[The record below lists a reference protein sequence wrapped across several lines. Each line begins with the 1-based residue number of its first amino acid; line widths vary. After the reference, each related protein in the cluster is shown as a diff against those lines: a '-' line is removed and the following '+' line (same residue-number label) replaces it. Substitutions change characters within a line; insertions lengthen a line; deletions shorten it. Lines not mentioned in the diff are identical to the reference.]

1 MLGVGILQLGRTRIV
16 MRHAAVTIVRIGLL
30 LGLFASSHAGI
41 AAEADDLDRARALI
55 AARNERQAAEILEDA
70 LADAGRS
77 DRDMIL
83 SLLRQTYTD
92 LARQAQAKGQDRE
105 AALYQ
110 DNLAI
115 LNHETVAVGPSPDP
129 GPPSAPAGTDVTP
142 ERPRQSAPPSKPTP
156 SPVSADPD
164 GPPARPIPP
173 PQRLP
178 KPDPLPPSAS
188 SPPQKQGAAAR
199 IEAEPRLEGPTNPTA
214 EVSPDTGHRLRQADH
229 AFASK
234 QYEVAGRLYAQLA
247 ARKELPANR
256 NEVWAYCRWTDIV
269 RRINAKPRTAEEWD
283 AIEAE
288 IKRVRELTPNNWYG
302 EYLLSR
308 VAEARKTRRS
318 LFPMRARNQKLLVRG
333 SEPEEIDV
341 TLPNQST
348 PKPTPK
354 AESRA
359 PQPLPDV
366 NGTIPGPAQ
375 PPVAASSPTSPDGRW
390 LVQETPNFRI
400 FHHSPELAA
409 QAARAAE
416 SVRFTQGK
424 RWTSPALSRSWNPK
438 CEVYLYPEAKAFSKM
453 TGQPESSPGF
463 TTMAANGGRIISRRV
478 NLRADHPQVLS
489 AILPHEITHVVLA
502 DLFPEQPIPRWADE
516 GMAVLAEPPA
526 ELRSRSAELNLPL
539 QENRV
544 FAVAD
549 LVALDYPDAKD
560 WSTYYA
566 QSISLTRF
574 LVEQGQPR
582 DFIRFLQAL
591 QRSGIDAALR
601 ETYKINDL
609 AELQNLWLTYARDQ
623 ASGADVAAADPAP
636 GAETR

>member
-1 MLGVGILQLGRTRIV
+1 
-16 MRHAAVTIVRIGLL
+16 MRHAAVTTIRIGLF
-30 LGLFASSHAGI
+30 LGVLASSRVGI
-41 AAEADDLDRARALI
+41 AAEADALERARALI
-55 AARNERQAAEILEDA
+55 AARNEARAAEILEDA

-77 DRDMIL
+77 DRDTIL

-92 LARQAQAKGQDRE
+92 LARQAQARGQHRE

-115 LNHETVAVGPSPDP
+115 LNHETVAAGPAPDL
-129 GPPSAPAGTDVTP
+129 GPPSAPAGTDATP
-142 ERPRQSAPPSKPTP
+142 EPPRQSAPPPKPTP
-156 SPVSADPD
+156 SPVPADPD
-164 GPPARPIPP
+164 GPAARPIPP

-178 KPDPLPPSAS
+178 KPDPLPPLT
-188 SPPQKQGAAAR
+188 SPAPREQGAAAQPK
-199 IEAEPRLEGPTNPTA
+199 AEPRLEGPTNPTA
-214 EVSPDTGHRLRQADH
+214 ETTPDSRHRLRQADQ
-229 AFASK
+229 AFAGK
-234 QYEVAGRLYAQLA
+234 QYDEAGRLYAQLA
-247 ARKELPANR
+247 AHHELPANR
-256 NEVWAYCRWTDIV
+256 NEVWAYCRWTDVV
-269 RRINAKPRTAEEWD
+269 RRINAKPRTAKEWD

-288 IKRVRELTPNNWYG
+288 IKKVRELNPNNWYG

-308 VAEARKTRRS
+308 VAEARKARRS

-341 TLPNQST
+341 ALPNQAT
-348 PKPTPK
+348 PRPTPK
-354 AESRA
+354 AQNQA
-359 PQPLPDV
+359 PQPVPDV
-366 NGTIPGPAQ
+366 NGSSPEPAQ

-390 LVQETPNFRI
+390 LVRETPNFRI

-409 QAARAAE
+409 RAAQAAE
-416 SVRFTQGK
+416 SVRFAQGK
-424 RWTSPALSRSWNPK
+424 RWTSPAASRNWNPK
-438 CEVYLYPEAKAFSKM
+438 CEVYLYPEAAVFAKM
-453 TGQPESSPGF
+453 TGQPETSPGF
-463 TTMAANGGRIISRRV
+463 TTMAANGGKIVSRRV
-478 NLRADHPQVLS
+478 NLRADHPQLLS

-526 ELRSRSAELNLPL
+526 ELRSRSAELNAPL

-544 FAVAD
+544 FTVAD
-549 LVALDYPDAKD
+549 LVALDFPDAKD

-582 DFIRFLQAL
+582 DFIRFLQAS
-591 QRSGIDAALR
+591 QRSGIDVALR

-623 ASGADVAAADPAP
+623 AAGADVAAADPAP
-636 GAETR
+636 APDSETR

>member
-1 MLGVGILQLGRTRIV
+1 
-16 MRHAAVTIVRIGLL
+16 MRHAAVTIVRIGLIL
-30 LGLFASSHAGI
+30 AVFASSRAGI
-41 AAEADDLDRARALI
+41 AAEADVLERARALI

-77 DRDMIL
+77 DRDTIL
-83 SLLRQTYTD
+83 TLLRKTYTD
-92 LARQAQAKGQDRE
+92 LVKQAQAKGQDRE

-115 LNHETVAVGPSPDP
+115 LNHETVAVGPSPDLAP
-129 GPPSAPAGTDVTP
+129 ASAPSPARPDVTAEQP
-142 ERPRQSAPPSKPTP
+142 GRSSPPSKPTP
-156 SPVSADPD
+156 SPVPADPA
-164 GPPARPIPP
+164 GPTARPIPP
-173 PQRLP
+173 PQRLT
-178 KPDPLPPSAS
+178 KPDPLPPPAS
-188 SPPQKQGAAAR
+188 SPPQRREDAAQPV
-199 IEAEPRLEGPTNPTA
+199 AEPRLEGPANPTA
-214 EVSPDTGHRLRQADH
+214 ETSPDSKHRLRQADN
-229 AFASK
+229 AFAGK

-247 ARKELPANR
+247 AHNELPANR
-256 NEVWAYCRWTDIV
+256 NEVWAYCRWTEIV
-269 RRINAKPRTAEEWD
+269 RRINAKPRTAKEWD

-288 IKRVRELTPNNWYG
+288 IKKVRELNPNNWYG

-308 VAEARKTRRS
+308 VAEARKARRS

-341 TLPNQST
+341 PLPNQTT
-348 PKPTPK
+348 PRPMPR

-359 PQPLPDV
+359 PQPNPDV
-366 NGTIPGPAQ
+366 NESNSGPAR
-375 PPVAASSPTSPDGRW
+375 PPDAASSPTSPDGQW
-390 LVQETPNFRI
+390 LVHETPNFRI

-409 QAARAAE
+409 RAAQAAE

-424 RWTSPALSRSWNPK
+424 RWTSPASSRNWNPK
-438 CEVYLYPEAKAFSKM
+438 CEVYLYPEAKVFSKM
-453 TGQPESSPGF
+453 TGQPETSPGF
-463 TTMAANGGRIISRRV
+463 TTMAANGGKIVSRRV
-478 NLRADHPQVLS
+478 NLRADHPRLLS

-502 DLFPEQPIPRWADE
+502 DLFPDQPIPRWADE

-526 ELRSRSAELNLPL
+526 ELRSRSAELNAPL

-549 LVALDYPDAKD
+549 LVALDYPEAKD

-566 QSISLTRF
+566 QSVSLTRY
-574 LVEQGQPR
+574 LVEQGEPR
-582 DFIRFLQAL
+582 DFIRFLQVL

-601 ETYKINDL
+601 DTYKINDL

-623 ASGADVAAADPAP
+623 AGSANVATAAPDPVP
-636 GAETR
+636 ESETR